1 MKSTYPSRTAQK
13 GLIGMLTMVCLLS
26 LTACQSGRGLIHHKD
41 EKALGPYSGSVI
53 SGDTCFVSGKIGSRR
68 DSVEEETNT
77 AIDALEAELARA
89 ELTLADVV
97 SVTVYMTDI
106 VYYSYVNAVYAR
118 RFRDPFPARACVAV
132 KALPGKARVEIQ
144 AIARRP

>member
-1 MKSTYPSRTAQK
+1 MLSISSIRSAHESTIWMLA
-13 GLIGMLTMVCLLS
+13 LIGLLS

-118 RFRDPFPARACVAV
+118 RFHDPFPARACVAV